1 MENHIIIKEDGSRLL
16 WKNNR
21 LNKKFCLLYHDNNQ
35 KYIFTPQS
43 NLKCKLFMIG
53 GGGAGGYYFGGGGGA
68 GAAYINNNFTFEQGK
83 TYTFSIGT
91 GGTCDIKDFDN
102 LFNSG
107 LSLKVYNN
115 TSPNL
120 NNISFNFDDYS
131 SLNINSTE
139 IIQSFIVNNI
149 TINTSIFNSNTTY
162 IWDGYIKSTI
172 KEEDT
177 NKIVSVRFNSKI
189 KTFMWFNTYTYT
201 TTNALISTTGE
212 TNIQEVKVLQLDP
225 NKFYNV
231 KIIAYNFDTSNNSN
245 FNIDFVN
252 CELFNYNKTYENYN
266 VVPAT
271 ETTLTFKT
279 VSTNE
284 NSVISC
290 KGGGTGGFGLYNQ
303 NENLNGGCGGGSG
316 INKVKGVSTNN
327 NPIYNGT
334 DGAVGNYCG
343 GGGGIMSSGNNNRGG
358 DGKIINWFDQSLLFG
373 AGGNGANYK
382 DERKLGYGCGGNG
395 GDCCYFSKSIINNN
409 GNNGCILIYA
419 DDSNDITEHFVDIKN
434 QLPDVSAITKTT
446 NYLRDNPLAIA
457 SKLIDESFLITN
469 NSTNIVDA
477 KVYSDRKN
485 YFNRSLSFGDLAV
498 NDVNSSN
505 NAVNPV
511 TDNNNMHNFIYDV
524 LVISKI
530 YAVSY
535 RLLYHHYKVNCGGDI
550 TKFATFMD
558 TAKIQFTQAN
568 TFNSYSEITYNS
580 ENNDSNIIKF
590 NNLFLINNL
599 GLHVNKIQ
607 NDYAAIN
614 SIYIGADGTNSS
626 SGCPNI
632 KKDVFQASIE
642 DICGTNGDGYHV
654 PAYHN
659 VSTGAFIKG
668 FELFKNNTTNSIPYD
683 SNINKINVTTGTDGS
698 NTYETDKTGTSDI
711 DIEFNQY
718 TINCLTRTSLSNL
731 YETYKNKIITSGNI
745 DTYENTR
752 ILLYL
757 EAFNNILN
765 TNSYTSLLP
774 TLKYNMFYY
783 NSIIYNV
790 IIQYEIF
797 MHQSGRVSISSV
809 SKTSNSTF
817 IATASSGTSIL
828 TSYVNLIH
836 TNFDTDI
843 AILKNNL
850 DQIILK
856 NINTPDNVTKTIN
869 EIVTIINTNNQ
880 TDNTFTK
887 NQQKLNDMI
896 TKYNSEFDK
905 NNNLL
910 YYYKIIII
918 IALFLILVI
927 FFIFSITSLDNNTK
941 IGIYVL
947 IIFFVIILL
956 IYYNNY
962 FIITENFVIINNK
975 DIEGPSDSNV
985 YSKTSAEFN
994 YNQYK
999 LSLIDYLTKITKIM
1013 ANATINK
1020 DMLFPIKSFSDKAD
1034 DVRRNKAEYYKLKA
1048 INLESSIEILKKSTN
1063 DYYYYI
1069 ILIVISTIILL
1080 FSLILLLLN
1089 PEMLIQVIA
1098 LAAIFVIILIYYI
1111 SYKLNKSTRLAEN
1124 KNYWANYNPSKSTL
1138 DDL

>member
-131 SLNINSTE
+131 SLGINSTE

-172 KEEDT
+172 KKEDT

-201 TTNALISTTGE
+201 TTNALIATSGE

-419 DDSNDITEHFVDIKN
+419 DDSNDITEHFVDITN
-434 QLPDVSAITKTT
+434 RLPDVSAITKTT

-457 SKLIDESFLITN
+457 SKLIDESFLITS
-469 NSTNIVDA
+469 NSSNYVDA
-477 KVYSDRKN
+477 ITSNDRN
-485 YFNRSLSFGDLAV
+485 TYFTKSLSFGNLAV
-498 NDVNSSN
+498 DDSN
-505 NAVNPV
+505 LASPAPL
-511 TDNNNMHNFIYDV
+511 DHNNMNNFIYDV

-558 TAKIQFTQAN
+558 TAKIQFTQNNASN
-568 TFNSYSEITYNS
+568 VNSEITFSS
-580 ENNDSNIIKF
+580 ENNDSNIIKL
-590 NNLFLINNL
+590 NNVFLIDNL
-599 GLHVNKIQ
+599 GLHESKIQ

-614 SIYIGADGTNSS
+614 SIYIGADGANSS

-668 FELFKNNTTNSIPYD
+668 FKLFKDNTTTTNPYD
-683 SNINKINVTTGTDGS
+683 KNINKITATTGSTTSS
-698 NTYETDKTGTSDI
+698 NTYEKDNTGSSNI

-718 TINCLTRTSLSNL
+718 SINYLTRTSLINL
-731 YETYKNKIITSGNI
+731 YTYYSNDISTTPANIT
-745 DTYENTR
+745 TYENTR

-797 MHQSGRVSISSV
+797 NYQSLRVALN
-809 SKTSNSTF
+809 TSNRGTAFFAIPSTTSHPVYSD
-817 IATASSGTSIL
+817 IATFMAAL
-828 TSYVNLIH
+828 R
-836 TNFDTDI
+836 TNFDIDTG
-843 AILKNNL
+843 ILKNNL

-856 NINTPDNVTKTIN
+856 NINTPDNVTTTIN

-880 TDNTFTK
+880 TDNTFIK

-927 FFIFSITSLDNNTK
+927 FVIFSIPSLDNNTK

-947 IIFFVIILL
+947 IIFIVIILL

-962 FIITENFVIINNK
+962 FIITENFVTTYK
-975 DIEGPSDSNV
+975 KAETTTV
-985 YSKTSAEFN
+985 YSESGSRTLS

-999 LSLIDYLTKITKIM
+999 VSLIDYLTKITKIM

-1089 PEMLIQVIA
+1089 PEMLIQVVA
-1098 LAAIFVIILIYYI
+1098 LAAIFVIILVYYI

-1138 DDL
+1138 DGL

>member
-131 SLNINSTE
+131 SLGINSTE

-201 TTNALISTTGE
+201 TTNALISTSGE

-419 DDSNDITEHFVDIKN
+419 DDSNDITEHFTN
-434 QLPDVSAITKTT
+434 SETTLPDDVSVAITKTI

-457 SKLIDESFLITN
+457 SKLIDESFLITS
-469 NSTNIVDA
+469 NSSNILDA
-477 KVYSDRKN
+477 KAATDRKT
-485 YFNRSLSFGDLAV
+485 YFDRSLSFGELAV
-498 NDVNSSN
+498 NDSN
-505 NAVNPV
+505 LSLAAPL
-511 TDNNNMHNFIYDV
+511 DDNNMHNFIYDV

-535 RLLYHHYKVNCGGDI
+535 RLLYHHYKVNYGGDI

-558 TAKIQFTQAN
+558 TAKIKFTQNNAS
-568 TFNSYSEITYNS
+568 TFNSEITINP
-580 ENNDSNIIKF
+580 ENNNSNIIIL
-590 NNLFLINNL
+590 NNVFLIDNL
-599 GLHVNKIQ
+599 SLHEDKTKSS
-607 NDYAAIN
+607 YEASN
-614 SIYIGADGTNSS
+614 SIYIGIDTGTSIN
-626 SGCPNI
+626 GCPNI
-632 KKDVFQASIE
+632 NKDVFQASIE

-659 VSTGAFIKG
+659 VSTGALIKG
-668 FELFKNNTTNSIPYD
+668 FKLFKDKTTEYTTT
-683 SNINKINVTTGTDGS
+683 INKINFTSGTAGNNTYTATKTGS
-698 NTYETDKTGTSDI
+698 NNINI
-711 DIEFNQY
+711 DFNEY
-718 TINCLTRTSLSNL
+718 SIGYLTRTSLSNL
-731 YETYKNKIITSGNI
+731 YTNYSNNI
-745 DTYENTR
+745 SAAPANINTYENTR

-797 MHQSGRVSISSV
+797 NYQSLRVALSSSTRSGATFAIPSDSSHPEYDSPATIS
-809 SKTSNSTF
+809 
-817 IATASSGTSIL
+817 ATML
-828 TSYVNLIH
+828 ELRN
-836 TNFDTDI
+836 NFNTDTG
-843 AILKNNL
+843 ILKNNL
-850 DQIILK
+850 DEIIQK
-856 NINTPDNVTKTIN
+856 NINTPDNVTTTIN
-869 EIVTIINTNNQ
+869 EIVTIINTNNH
-880 TDNTFTK
+880 TDNTFNENQK
-887 NQQKLNDMI
+887 NLNDKI

-947 IIFFVIILL
+947 IILFVIILL

-962 FIITENFVIINNK
+962 FIITENFVITNNK
-975 DIEGPSDSNV
+975 TETIAV
-985 YSKTSAEFN
+985 YAESGGQTLS
-994 YNQYK
+994 YDQYK
-999 LSLIDYLTKITKIM
+999 IKLINYLTKITKIM

-1020 DMLFPIKSFSDKAD
+1020 DMLFPIKSFSEKAD

-1089 PEMLIQVIA
+1089 PEMLIQVVA

-1138 DDL
+1138 DGL